1 MLIILLFHV
10 AGINMVRTR
19 AGRGRGQATA
29 LPEPNVPAP
38 SPETILILRSLEA
51 INETLR
57 GLAQRG
63 SATSEV
69 EVDAP
74 PLREEVPV
82 VEVSAVP
89 RNPHQ
94 DIKRELQKIRLP

>member
-1 MLIILLFHV
+1 M
-10 AGINMVRTR
+10 
-19 AGRGRGQATA
+19 
-29 LPEPNVPAP
+29 PAP
-38 SPETILILRSLEA
+38 SLETVLILRSLEA

-63 SATSEV
+63 SATLEV

-94 DIKRELQKIRLP
+94 DIKREL